1 MIESSFILQ
10 FSTKSKSFQA
20 IIEVIPLNYPAF
32 ASESG
37 TIPSLGMKKDIQNSY
52 FLSGMLWE
60 SKEIWGFARSIT
72 FDKLKGINTARF
84 YLSL

>member
-52 FLSGMLWE
+52 FLSGML
-60 SKEIWGFARSIT
+60 
-72 FDKLKGINTARF
+72 
-84 YLSL
+84 